1 MTLHV
6 YLLFILHLGEIT
18 LENDKLKTGT
28 TTVGIVCK
36 DAVVLAADMRATV
49 GSMIFEED
57 AEKVHKVAENIALT
71 ISGGVAAAQ
80 LIIKH
85 IKAQIKLHEL
95 RVQRTLTVKEVSNM
109 TAGWLQ
115 GMIRYGSVVHFL
127 MGGYDTKAG
136 AELYDVFPDGSVMPK
151 KTCFASGSGSVF
163 ALPILDSNYKEGMS
177 EAEGIALAEK
187 AIGNAIRRDSAS
199 GNGINIMV
207 INKEGVRKLPSKT
220 VDSTFK

>member
-1 MTLHV
+1 M
-6 YLLFILHLGEIT
+6 
-18 LENDKLKTGT
+18 ENNTLKTGT

-57 AEKVHKVAENIALT
+57 AEKVHQVANNIALT

-85 IKAQIKLHEL
+85 IKSQIKLHEL
-95 RVQRTLTVKEVSNM
+95 RVQRTLSVKEVSNM

-115 GMIRYGSVVHFL
+115 GIVRYGSIVHFL
-127 MGGYDTKAG
+127 MGGYDTQNG
-136 AELYDVFPDGSVMPK
+136 PTLFDVFPDGSVMPK
-151 KTCFASGSGSVF
+151 KSCFASGSGSVF
-163 ALPILDSNYKEGMS
+163 ALPILDSNYKENMS
-177 EAEGIALAEK
+177 EEEGIALAEQ
-187 AIGNAIRRDSAS
+187 AISNAIRRDSAS

-207 INKEGVRKLPSKT
+207 INKDGVRKLPAKV
-220 VDSTFK
+220 VDGSFK